1 MQGVCSL
8 VDAYCVSYDT
18 QGDCQACQ
26 TGYSLDAN
34 NRCVRQIAY
43 CQKLS
48 QDKLSCVQCQQGYT
62 LLSGACYLTLPNCNT
77 MVLSN
82 GNPLCSSCATGYRL
96 NSGRCV
102 ASDPNCLKYTKNQF
116 T

>member
-1 MQGVCSL
+1 
-8 VDAYCVSYDT
+8 
-18 QGDCQACQ
+18 
-26 TGYSLDAN
+26 
-34 NRCVRQIAY
+34 
-43 CQKLS
+43 
-48 QDKLSCVQCQQGYT
+48 
-62 LLSGACYLTLPNCNT
+62 